1 MDSTE
6 TGIGRFARAASFA
19 AQKHSTQ
26 RRKDAEASPYIN
38 HPLALA
44 TLLATE
50 GDVEDVD
57 VLCAA
62 VLHDTIEDTAT
73 TADELRAHFGDTV
86 ASIVMEATDDKTQA
100 PEVRKRLQI
109 EHAPHASPQAKLVK
123 LADKICNLRDLLTSP
138 PPEWSAER
146 RRDYFDWSIR
156 VVAGLRGVN
165 PRLDAAFDV
174 VVARRT
180 ELPAAQ

>member
-1 MDSTE
+1 MDSKE

-44 TLLATE
+44 TLLAN
-50 GDVEDVD
+50 EDVD

-86 ASIVMEATDDKTQA
+86 ASIVMEATDDKTL
-100 PEVRKRLQI
+100 PPDVRKQLQT

-123 LADKICNLRDLLTSP
+123 IADKIYNLRDLLTSP
-138 PPEWSAER
+138 PPEWPAER
-146 RRDYFDWSIR
+146 RRNYFDWSMQ

-165 PRLDAAFDV
+165 PSFDAAFDEI
-174 VVARRT
+174 VARRT
-180 ELPAAQ
+180 EL